1 MIYSY
6 YCIKMVSIILFAWEQ
21 YRTEVRKL
29 KSILLELFQ
38 GEIAPLDRYKVILKE
53 YKEQWENT
61 MKSENSFVKKLDE
74 PLREEFEKL
83 MDDHFDLIP
92 LEMSDVFAEGFRI
105 SARMMVE
112 SLWGKDSNEPEGLL

>member
-1 MIYSY
+1 M
-6 YCIKMVSIILFAWEQ
+6 
-21 YRTEVRKL
+21 

-38 GEIAPLDRYKVILKE
+38 GEIAPLDRYKVLLKE

-74 PLREEFEKL
+74 PLREEFEQL
-83 MDDHFDLIP
+83 MDDHFDLIS

-105 SARMMVE
+105 GARMMVE
-112 SLWGKDSNEPEGLL
+112 SLWDNNGDEPKGQA

>member
-1 MIYSY
+1 M
-6 YCIKMVSIILFAWEQ
+6 
-21 YRTEVRKL
+21 

-38 GEIAPLDRYKVILKE
+38 GEIAPLDRYKVLLKE
-53 YKEQWENT
+53 YMEQWENT

-74 PLREEFEKL
+74 PLREEFEQL

-105 SARMMVE
+105 GARMMVE
-112 SLWGKDSNEPEGLL
+112 SLWDNNGDEPKRQA

>member
-1 MIYSY
+1 M
-6 YCIKMVSIILFAWEQ
+6 
-21 YRTEVRKL
+21 

-38 GEIAPLDRYKVILKE
+38 GEIAPLDRHKALLKE
-53 YKEQWENT
+53 YREQWENT

-74 PLREEFEKL
+74 PLRAEFEQL

-105 SARMMVE
+105 GARMMVE
-112 SLWGKDSNEPEGLL
+112 SLWDKDSHTPEEQG

>member
-1 MIYSY
+1 MSKIVINGVDGNFGSLVAKY
-6 YCIKMVSIILFAWEQ
+6 A
-21 YRTEVRKL
+21 
-29 KSILLELFQ
+29 LELMNKEDLVFT
-38 GEIAPLDRYKVILKE
+38 APKEESLKE

-83 MDDHFDLIP
+83 MDDHFDLTP

-105 SARMMVE
+105 GARMMVE

>member
-1 MIYSY
+1 
-6 YCIKMVSIILFAWEQ
+6 MVSIILFAWEQ

-105 SARMMVE
+105 GARMMVE
-112 SLWGKDSNEPEGLL
+112 SLWGKDSNEPEALL

>member
-6 YCIKMVSIILFAWEQ
+6 YCIKMVSIILFVWEQ

-105 SARMMVE
+105 GARMMVE
-112 SLWGKDSNEPEGLL
+112 SLWDKDSNEPEGLL

>member
-1 MIYSY
+1 M
-6 YCIKMVSIILFAWEQ
+6 K
-21 YRTEVRKL
+21 VRKL

-38 GEIAPLDRYKVILKE
+38 GEIAPLDRYQVILKE
-53 YKEQWENT
+53 YREQWDNA

-74 PLREEFEKL
+74 PLREEFEQL

-105 SARMMVE
+105 GAHMMVE
-112 SLWGKDSNEPEGLL
+112 SLWDNNGDEPKGQA

>member
-1 MIYSY
+1 M
-6 YCIKMVSIILFAWEQ
+6 WEQ

-53 YKEQWENT
+53 YKEQWEST

-105 SARMMVE
+105 GARMMVE
-112 SLWGKDSNEPEGLL
+112 SLWDKDSNEPEGLL

>member
-1 MIYSY
+1 M
-6 YCIKMVSIILFAWEQ
+6 
-21 YRTEVRKL
+21 

-38 GEIAPLDRYKVILKE
+38 GEIAPLGRYQVILKE
-53 YKEQWENT
+53 YREQWDNV

-74 PLREEFEKL
+74 PLREEFEQL

-105 SARMMVE
+105 GARMMVE
-112 SLWGKDSNEPEGLL
+112 SLWDNNGDEPKGQA

>member
-1 MIYSY
+1 M
-6 YCIKMVSIILFAWEQ
+6 
-21 YRTEVRKL
+21 

-74 PLREEFEKL
+74 PLREEFL
-83 MDDHFDLIP
+83 
-92 LEMSDVFAEGFRI
+92 
-105 SARMMVE
+105 
-112 SLWGKDSNEPEGLL
+112 

>member
-1 MIYSY
+1 M
-6 YCIKMVSIILFAWEQ
+6 
-21 YRTEVRKL
+21 

-53 YKEQWENT
+53 YKEQWEST
-61 MKSENSFVKKLDE
+61 MKSGKQFREE
-74 PLREEFEKL
+74 AGRTLREEFEKL

-105 SARMMVE
+105 GARMMVE
-112 SLWGKDSNEPEGLL
+112 SLWDKDSNEPEGLL